1 MGSVHVNPCVRVRPA
16 CVSIGRLC
24 VWVPVCA
31 CGHEGSVHG
40 VGMCVN
46 VPMCMCVCKWG
57 CVAVLVAM
65 WCV

>member
-1 MGSVHVNPCVRVRPA
+1 MGSVHVNPCVCVRPA

-40 VGMCVN
+40 VGSV
-46 VPMCMCVCKWG
+46 
-57 CVAVLVAM
+57 
-65 WCV
+65 